1 MGESGGYTPG
11 GARVPD
17 DMPIENSPNY
27 GGAWF
32 RAYDKRTGEILWET
46 ELPAGTTGNPISYL
60 HEGKQYIVV
69 AVGSLEVEAQFVALA
84 LP

>member
-1 MGESGGYTPG
+1 M
-11 GARVPD
+11 PD
-17 DMPIENSPNY
+17 DMPIEYSPNY
-27 GGAWF
+27 GTPAF
-32 RAYDKRTGEILWET
+32 KAYDKATGEIVWET

-69 AVGSLEVEAQFVALA
+69 AIGSAELGPQFIALA